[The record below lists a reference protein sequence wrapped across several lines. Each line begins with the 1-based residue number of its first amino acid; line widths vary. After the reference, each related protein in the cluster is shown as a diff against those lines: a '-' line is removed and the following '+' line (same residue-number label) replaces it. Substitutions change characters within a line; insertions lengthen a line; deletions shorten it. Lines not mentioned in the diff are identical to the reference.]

1 MDTAGTKDSTTLELH
16 ADMKGSTT
24 LVASGDIKV
33 PTASKLDAEMKRRAA
48 ETSVAANFTVAPL
61 SVALRSRMPKP
72 ASILV
77 LLVGTTTGAPPAAT
91 PIEVPRA
98 FTAAGLGGAG
108 FVEVAATVDCI
119 SRIHAIAIYMERY
132 IMNETTKVIRKLQF
146 PRLLLAMSML
156 ALSSQATLAQQPNQQ
171 VFHSPEEASA
181 ALFAAAQQTDNRALL
196 EVLGPAGKDLVS
208 SGDPA
213 EDRKNRDHF
222 VAKYDQMHRVAR
234 EREGVMILYIGAENW
249 PDPIPIVEKN
259 GTWYLDTDAGK
270 EEILARRVG
279 RNELATID
287 VCYELVDAE
296 QQHYAR
302 TNNGEHLYA
311 VKFIGDNGGQDGLFS
326 SENAEQSVSPH
337 DALIASAGVENGAA
351 ASHDPVPFNGYYF
364 RILKAQGNNAEGG
377 AKNYLVDGKMV
388 SGFAFVAYPAIYR
401 STGVTTFIVNQNG
414 IVYQKDLGPDTEKIA
429 NAMTQYDPDST
440 WQRVD

>member
-1 MDTAGTKDSTTLELH
+1 VEA
-16 ADMKGSTT
+16 
-24 LVASGDIKV
+24 V
-33 PTASKLDAEMKRRAA
+33 
-48 ETSVAANFTVAPL
+48 FT
-61 SVALRSRMPKP
+61 
-72 ASILV
+72 
-77 LLVGTTTGAPPAAT
+77 
-91 PIEVPRA
+91 
-98 FTAAGLGGAG
+98 
-108 FVEVAATVDCI
+108 EVAATVDCI
-119 SRIHAIAIYMERY
+119 SRIHSIAIYMERY

-146 PRLLLAMSML
+146 PRLLLATVSVLSML
-156 ALSSQATLAQQPNQQ
+156 AFSSQATLAQQPNQQ

-222 VAKYDQMHRVAR
+222 VAKYDQMHRVAK
-234 EREGVMILYIGAENW
+234 ERDGVMILYIGAENW

-259 GTWYLDTDAGK
+259 SRWYFDTDAGK
-270 EEILARRVG
+270 EEVLARRVG

-287 VCYELVDAE
+287 VCYQLVDAE

-311 VKFIGDNGGQDGLFS
+311 VKFIGDSSSHDGLFS

-351 ASHDPVPFNGYYF
+351 TSHDPVPFNGYYF

-388 SGFAFVAYPAIYR
+388 SGFAIVAYPAIYR
-401 STGVTTFIVNQNG
+401 STGVTTFIVNESG

>member
-1 MDTAGTKDSTTLELH
+1 VEA
-16 ADMKGSTT
+16 
-24 LVASGDIKV
+24 V
-33 PTASKLDAEMKRRAA
+33 
-48 ETSVAANFTVAPL
+48 FT
-61 SVALRSRMPKP
+61 
-72 ASILV
+72 
-77 LLVGTTTGAPPAAT
+77 
-91 PIEVPRA
+91 
-98 FTAAGLGGAG
+98 
-108 FVEVAATVDCI
+108 EVAATVDCI
-119 SRIHAIAIYMERY
+119 SQIHPIATYMERY

-146 PRLLLAMSML
+146 PRLLLATLSVLSML
-156 ALSSQATLAQQPNQQ
+156 AFSSQVTLAQQSNQQ

-222 VAKYDQMHRVAR
+222 VAKYNQMHRVTK
-234 EREGVMILYIGAENW
+234 ERDGVMILYIGAENW
-249 PDPIPIVEKN
+249 PDPIPIVETN
-259 GTWYLDTDAGK
+259 SRWYFDTDAGK
-270 EEILARRVG
+270 EEVLARRVG

-287 VCYELVDAE
+287 VCYQLVDAE

-311 VKFIGDNGGQDGLFS
+311 VKFIGDNTSHDGLFS
-326 SENAEQSVSPH
+326 SENA
-337 DALIASAGVENGAA
+337 D
-351 ASHDPVPFNGYYF
+351 HDPVPFNGYYF

-388 SGFAFVAYPAIYR
+388 SGFAIVAYPAIYR

-429 NAMTQYDPDST
+429 NAMTEYDPDST
-440 WQRVD
+440 WQPVD